1 MAGSRL
7 KKLSCGALFSGIGGF
22 CFGFE
27 AAGLK
32 TLCAVDNNEAAIKTY
47 GLNFQHVETICDDI
61 IKLNDK
67 KTKLTPV
74 DILHAGFPCQ
84 SFSVAGNRRGFDD
97 PRGKVFFE
105 ILRFIKNQGD
115 KKPGLV
121 ILENSPNIIDCGH
134 GTWFDTIR
142 VGIQKAGYWFG
153 I

>member
-1 MAGSRL
+1 ML
-7 KKLSCGALFSGIGGF
+7 QICLLFSGIGGF

-32 TLCAVDNNEAAIKTY
+32 TLWAVDNNEAVIKTY

-105 ILRFIKNQGD
+105 ILHLLVFLYPGKTFVIAFLCFNTMLYKPSGICD
-115 KKPGLV
+115 KFNS
-121 ILENSPNIIDCGH
+121 IL
-134 GTWFDTIR
+134 
-142 VGIQKAGYWFG
+142 K
-153 I
+153 